1 MVKQVK
7 FNRADR
13 DYAWYID
20 GELMGFAPSYQL
32 AQQAADDYVYATL
45 TRSNTSAADLT
56 PEDAAAVAAVV
67 NTAAPA
73 PSLTNITRENVA
85 AVVARAKQAAAEHT
99 RWVNAITR
107 AADELEKNQ
116 WLFTGSTLKIH
127 SRTRRRTYTV
137 SGAQCSCEASTAGQ
151 PCYHVAAWR
160 ILTRAAQPGQVA
172 A

>member
-7 FNRADR
+7 FNRTDR

-32 AQQAADDYVYATL
+32 AQQAADDYVYAAL
-45 TRSNTSAADLT
+45 TRSTSAAALA
-56 PEDAAAVAAVV
+56 PEAPAAVV
-67 NTAAPA
+67 AQAPA
-73 PSLTNITRENVA
+73 PSLANITRENVA

-99 RWVNAITR
+99 RWVTAITR
-107 AADELEKNQ
+107 AADELQKNQ

-137 SGAQCSCEASTAGQ
+137 SGAHCSCEASTAGQ

-160 ILTRAAQPGQVA
+160 ILTRCAQAAA
-172 A
+172 